1 MNPRLSF
8 TNEQLMMEQMAG
20 APMSIRQLAEQT
32 YAMKEDNLKENA
44 MRKQHDPVLFKRSID
59 PVVAHNRKKVPL
71 DGIKRMTKDG
81 LIGTNTEVSLAR
93 KEEELVVEEEAA
105 PVAASNEDTPAES
118 NNSWLVGAGIS
129 LVAVG
134 FIVLLWILNN

>member
-8 TNEQLMMEQMAG
+8 TNEQLMMEQMSG

-105 PVAASNEDTPAES
+105 SESNEPSAES